1 MLFDAQICLLC
12 LLVGRMNARP
22 YPGTGPFVPA
32 LSAVSLAGPLDCAG
46 ALELPVGAY
55 AGAVRRPSPLSSSNS
70 TSSREVS
77 VTATDPQ
84 GLVNRARTGDLVAFR
99 ELFHRH
105 RPDVTRLVFRLM
117 GRTAD
122 LEDITQDV
130 FLQVYRSLPEFRGDA
145 KFSTWLHRVTVN
157 VVLMAR
163 RSARSRPS
171 LVFEEPE
178 VYDGELLP
186 DEGAAR
192 RERLRAFARCID
204 KLAEKKRTAFLLH
217 DVEGV
222 PAAEVATMVEAPV
235 LTVRTRL
242 FYARKEL
249 GEHMR
254 DEPALAAIAE
264 RIAAGEK
271 SSRR

>member
-1 MLFDAQICLLC
+1 MTASDTPE
-12 LLVGRMNARP
+12 LV
-22 YPGTGPFVPA
+22 
-32 LSAVSLAGPLDCAG
+32 
-46 ALELPVGAY
+46 E
-55 AGAVRRPSPLSSSNS
+55 
-70 TSSREVS
+70 
-77 VTATDPQ
+77 
-84 GLVNRARTGDLVAFR
+84 RARRGDLVAFR

-105 RPDVTRLVFRLM
+105 RPDVSRLVFRLM

-130 FLQVYRSLPEFRGDA
+130 FLQVYRSLPDFRGDA

-178 VYDGELLP
+178 ISDTELLP
-186 DEGAAR
+186 DEDAAR

-204 KLAEKKRTAFLLH
+204 KLAEKKRTVFLLH

-222 PAAEVATMVEAPV
+222 AAAEVATMVAAPV

-249 GEHMR
+249 AEHMR
-254 DEPALAAIAE
+254 DEPSLSAIAQ
-264 RIAAGEK
+264 RIASGEK
-271 SSRR
+271 ASR